1 MLRILVIAD
10 DLLARTGLAS
20 LLDTVSDYEVVGQVS
35 GGPQLVDDVEIYE
48 PDVLLYDLG
57 WAPQKALIT
66 LTGLGE
72 LDLPLLALIPTEDDL
87 SLVMNATSA
96 YSNIGVI
103 LRDSTSEVLTSALS
117 AVANGLTVLD
127 GSFALSGLGDTNLS
141 GPSLNEDLTS
151 REDDVLQLLAKGM
164 TNKAIAHQLGI
175 TDHTVKFH
183 VNAIMGKL
191 SAQSRTEAVIQAAR
205 SGLIKL

>member
-20 LLDTVSDYEVVGQVS
+20 LLDTVSDYAVVGQVN

-57 WAPQKALIT
+57 WTPQKALIT
-66 LTGLGE
+66 LAGLGE

-87 SLVMNATSA
+87 SQVMSAASA
-96 YSNIGVI
+96 YTNIGVI
-103 LRDSTSEVLTSALS
+103 LRDSSSDVLTSALS

-141 GPSLNEDLTS
+141 GPSLNQDLTS

-164 TNKAIAHQLGI
+164 TNKAIAHELGI

>member
-10 DLLARTGLAS
+10 DLLARTGLTS
-20 LLDTVSDYEVVGQVS
+20 LLDTVSDYEVVGQVN

-57 WAPQKALIT
+57 WTPQNTLIT
-66 LTGLGE
+66 LTALSE
-72 LDLPLLALIPTEDDL
+72 LDLPLLALIPTEGDL
-87 SLVMNATSA
+87 SQVMNAAATYTNA
-96 YSNIGVI
+96 GVI
-103 LRDSTSEVLTSALS
+103 LRDSSSEVLTSALS

-127 GSFALSGLGDTNLS
+127 GTFALSGLGDASLN
-141 GPSLNEDLTS
+141 GPALNEDLTS

-164 TNKAIAHQLGI
+164 TNKAIAHALGI

-191 SAQSRTEAVIQAAR
+191 SAQSRTEAVVQAAR

>member
-10 DLLARTGLAS
+10 DLLARTGLTS
-20 LLDTVSDYEVVGQVS
+20 LLDTVSDYTVVGQVS

-57 WAPQKALIT
+57 WTPQNALVT
-66 LTGLGE
+66 LTALGDLE
-72 LDLPLLALIPTEDDL
+72 LPLLALIPTEQDL
-87 SLVMNATSA
+87 SLVMSAVAT
-96 YSNIGVI
+96 YVNIGVI
-103 LRDSTSEVLTSALS
+103 LRDSSSEVLTSALS

-164 TNKAIAHQLGI
+164 TNKAIAHELGI